1 MSGIEVQTAPPVVE
15 PDAGPDVGTGPT
27 NARRHSGVWRRL
39 VRGLAFAVAV
49 VAIAA
54 VVVGSILFTMEPD
67 ILVLSGTLLVRELV
81 PGVVTFAV
89 VGVAV
94 LRRPTATAVG
104 WTMLA
109 MALCWGLAALS
120 MGLSSF
126 SYAAGWDLV
135 AHLRVAYSTLSS
147 LGWVLGMIVL
157 PQVFPTGWLSGWFWH
172 VLFAVPLVG
181 YATFLVVL
189 ATVEWEFFFPEDP
202 ALVELM
208 TMWQFGTVLGYV
220 AAAVVVVVLAERV
233 RRGPHLVRQQV
244 APLAVVWLTAT
255 GFDLFR
261 SAELSESRSSLA
273 FIASWLWPV
282 VVALVIAVTVTQ
294 VGLWDTRL
302 VVRRFVVYAVVVG
315 ALTLIFAG
323 AYFAMLLALSSQA
336 VGGRY
341 RWLALLV
348 AAGAVVAAD
357 PLRRRVRGGLER
369 RLLGERSEPLMPLAR
384 LDALTSAGTADEV
397 EVYRTITETMAEAVR
412 APGVSLALHQA
423 SEIEVVAST
432 GDEPHD
438 PFVLPLLH
446 RGERLGELRVAPRTP
461 GEPYS
466 RDDRALLDQLA
477 SQSAALVY
485 GQRRDTDIATLRSEA
500 IEALVEQR
508 MSLGRDLHDGL
519 APLLAG
525 AGLTAD
531 ALRRGMPPGSPDAA
545 EAARLATRLRTAA
558 SEVRRIAHDLQ
569 PTPDAPHLTAVIMD
583 YVASVRGPG
592 APDFTVELGEG
603 SDTDLPAVTELG
615 LSRVALEAITN
626 VVRHARAT
634 SAAITLRRSEHQLE
648 LAVTD
653 DGVGISQP
661 YVSGIGITSMRS
673 RVQAM
678 GGTFELTPRPG
689 GGTILR
695 ARVPVPR

>member
-1 MSGIEVQTAPPVVE
+1 MSGTEVQSALPVVE
-15 PDAGPDVGTGPT
+15 PDADPDVGAGRVSAPT
-27 NARRHSGVWRRL
+27 SPDVGHRL
-39 VRGLAFAVAV
+39 VRVLALVMAM
-49 VAIAA
+49 VAIVAA
-54 VVVGSILFTMEPD
+54 VVGAVLFDMEPD

-94 LRRPTATAVG
+94 LRRPTAAAVG
-104 WTMLA
+104 WTMLV

-120 MGLSSF
+120 MGLSAF

-172 VLFAVPLVG
+172 LLFVVPLVG
-181 YATFLVVL
+181 YAAFLVVL

-255 GFDLFR
+255 GFNLFR
-261 SAELSESRSSLA
+261 SAEFSESRSSLA

-294 VGLWDTRL
+294 VGLWDSRV

-323 AYFAMLLALSSQA
+323 VYFAMLLALSSPA
-336 VGGRY
+336 VEDRY

-348 AAGAVVAAD
+348 AAGAVIAAD
-357 PLRRRVRGGLER
+357 PLRRRVRTGLER
-369 RLLGERSEPLMPLAR
+369 RLLGERGEPLRPLAR
-384 LDALTSAGTADEV
+384 LDALTSAGTAEV
-397 EVYRTITETMAEAVR
+397 DEVYRTLTEIVAEAVR

-423 SEIEVVAST
+423 SEIEVVAGT
-432 GDEPHD
+432 GDEPNN
-438 PFVLPLLH
+438 PAVVPLLH

-461 GEPYS
+461 GEPYG
-466 RDDRALLDQLA
+466 REDRALLDQLA
-477 SQSAALVY
+477 SQAAALVY
-485 GQRRDTDIATLRSEA
+485 GQRRDTDIETLRREA
-500 IEALVEQR
+500 IEALIEQR
-508 MSLGRDLHDGL
+508 RSLGRDLHDGL

-545 EAARLATRLRTAA
+545 DAARLATRLRTAA

-569 PTPDAPHLTAVIMD
+569 PTPDTPHLTAVIMD

-592 APDFTVELGEG
+592 GPDLTVQLEEG
-603 SDTDLPAVTELG
+603 SAMDLPATTELG

-634 SAAITLRRSEHQLE
+634 SAVITLRRDQRQLE

-653 DGVGISQP
+653 DGVGIAQP

-678 GGTFELTPRPG
+678 GGTFEITPRPG
-689 GGTILR
+689 GGTILS
-695 ARVPVPR
+695 ARVPVP